1 MANTKNIKD
10 RINSIKN
17 TQKITRAMKMV
28 AAAKVKKCE
37 NAVKASRPFTK
48 ELADMLHKLLISV
61 DSFPAD
67 NEKKPEKPINNWRVL
82 LEKRKVK
89 TSGLLIITSDK
100 GLAGAYNANLV
111 RYTVKEIERLHSEG
125 KNAKLFIV
133 GQKGLSALKREQRT
147 IDFDIIKNYPAF
159 AEGGSSALATVVAED
174 MAELFVNGEID
185 EMRIIT
191 TRFKNMMSY
200 SVEKWEILPMT
211 DSKEDVEKYSSDFE
225 FEPELPVMLSYTVP
239 YYVANIIYQALLEA
253 AASELA
259 SRMTAMSAAC
269 NNAEEMINTLTIEF
283 NKARQQA
290 ITNEITEIISGADA
304 QK

>member
-48 ELADMLHKLLISV
+48 ELTDMLHKLLISV

-125 KNAKLFIV
+125 KNAKLFII

-225 FEPELPVMLSYTVP
+225 FEPELPIMLSYTVP